1 MYVYFLALKYLV
13 SRPINLLSIF
23 GVSVAVWALIVIVS
37 IFSGFIVKMEE
48 HIQGA
53 TADLTFIHNGSAPRA
68 DLALISKL
76 LENDPEVRAFTPRL
90 VWHGLLDNPGE
101 EKLDL
106 RNLQRG
112 PQRDFVQ
119 IIGVDQEREK
129 EVSNLESWLAAVDV
143 PSLRPIDR
151 EHAFDTGVDDDI
163 PGLLLGLTRARDLEI
178 ARGTILTLVSGQQ
191 DRQED
196 VSRIQE
202 RFRLSGCWSSDFYHF
217 DENTAL
223 VPISKMREIFGQG
236 RPEWQRPNLYNE
248 LAIRL
253 VDGADIGQARARIQQ
268 GFDELMQKKLM
279 YPGVFLTWRDRNANF
294 LQNVEHQKFLMRL
307 MLFVLVIVAGFLIF
321 ATLSMMVVEKIRDIG
336 IVSALGGTRTGVLVI
351 FAFSG
356 LAIAVIGS
364 SLGVLTAMW
373 TCAHLND
380 FNVWLEK
387 SFDIHLFRTSVY
399 GLKEVPHVIEWL
411 WVGTV
416 CLVTLGLSC
425 LSAII
430 PGFRAAR
437 MDPVKAL
444 RHEL

>member
-1 MYVYFLALKYLV
+1 MYVYFLALKYLL

-23 GVSVAVWALIVIVS
+23 GVTVAVWALIVIVS

-53 TADLTFIHNGSAPRA
+53 TADLTFIHNGTAPRA
-68 DLALISKL
+68 DLDVISKL
-76 LENDPEVRAFTPRL
+76 LEDDPEVRSFAPRL
-90 VWHGLLDNPGE
+90 VWHGLLDHPGE
-101 EKLDL
+101 EELDL

-119 IIGVDQEREK
+119 IIGVDQNREVG
-129 EVSNLESWLAAVDV
+129 VSHLDDWLAAVGDQD
-143 PSLRPIDR
+143 LRPIDPTQ
-151 EHAFDTGVDDDI
+151 AFDTGVDDTT
-163 PGLLLGLTRARDLEI
+163 PGLLLGLSRATDLEI
-178 ARGTILTLVSGQQ
+178 ERGTILTLVSGQQ

-196 VSRIQE
+196 VTRILQP
-202 RFRLSGCWSSDFYHF
+202 FRLSGCWSSQFYHF

-223 VPISKMREIFGQG
+223 VSLSAMRKIFGQG
-236 RPEWQRPNLYNE
+236 RPAWQQSQLFNE
-248 LAIRL
+248 LAIQL
-253 VDGADIGQARARIQQ
+253 VEGADIRQARARIQQ
-268 GFDELMQKKLM
+268 GFDALMRKKMM

-364 SLGVLTAMW
+364 TMGVLSAVW

-380 FNVWLEK
+380 FNVWLK
-387 SFDIHLFRTSVY
+387 DSFDIHLFRTSVY
-399 GLKEVPHVIEWL
+399 GLEEVPHQIEWL
-411 WVGTV
+411 WVGMV